1 MTIGYRIRNLRETLG
16 LSQIDVA
23 NTIGVSK
30 QTLYKYEHDIV
41 SNIPS
46 DKIES
51 LARKLNT
58 TPAYLM
64 GWEDENGELTLLG
77 RVGTSYIKGDFLST
91 VTDDEIEILA
101 RLRSIPEKDKARVLD
116 LLDSYYQ
123 EYKDEKKESSLA

>member
-23 NTIGVSK
+23 NAIGVSK

-46 DKIES
+46 DKIEA
-51 LARKLNT
+51 LAHKLNT

-64 GWEDENGELTLLG
+64 GWEDENGEDTQIGQLIKSYEKRELLDTFSQYNVEDIEQATRLYNLYLQAPPEIQAAIETLL
-77 RVGTSYIKGDFLST
+77 
-91 VTDDEIEILA
+91 
-101 RLRSIPEKDKARVLD
+101 KAQSH
-116 LLDSYYQ
+116 DS
-123 EYKDEKKESSLA
+123 

>member
-23 NTIGVSK
+23 NAIGVSK

-46 DKIES
+46 DKIEA
-51 LARKLNT
+51 LAHKLNT

-77 RVGTSYIKGDFLST
+77 QLGASYK
-91 VTDDEIEILA
+91 A
-101 RLRSIPEKDKARVLD
+101 RMFPEDATNPEKDHLYELYQVAPPEIRAAID
-116 LLDSYYQ
+116 TLLG
-123 EYKDEKKESSLA
+123 YKKPDA

>member
-46 DKIES
+46 DKIEA
-51 LARKLNT
+51 LAHKLNT

-64 GWEDENGELTLLG
+64 GWTETNDPQQNDRVMAYAKAILRNKILKEYMDKISELPEEYQNLALTSIDRIYDAYKLTED
-77 RVGTSYIKGDFLST
+77 IK
-91 VTDDEIEILA
+91 
-101 RLRSIPEKDKARVLD
+101 
-116 LLDSYYQ
+116 
-123 EYKDEKKESSLA
+123 